1 MFGLVSVLTHIP
13 HGITLKNVHPTV
25 LAWQWID
32 QLLGEGPYS
41 ELRVQNIL
49 DDAVLK

>member
-1 MFGLVSVLTHIP
+1 MKKP
-13 HGITLKNVHPTV
+13 RGIDTV
-25 LAWQWID
+25 KD